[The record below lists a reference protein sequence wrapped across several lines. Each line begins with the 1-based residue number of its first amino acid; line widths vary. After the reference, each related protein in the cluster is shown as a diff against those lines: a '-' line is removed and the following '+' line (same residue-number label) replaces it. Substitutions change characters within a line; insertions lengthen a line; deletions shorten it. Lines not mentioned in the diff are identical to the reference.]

1 MLFPTALLAQCGALV
16 AYSVSRL
23 GGGPLNATAC
33 DVERTRLQS
42 ISPGIRSFATAHAS
56 GSVQNPLQG
65 QSTMAPAN
73 SDTSDVNI
81 QRGWGDWVAT
91 QVSRKNRV
99 LPLVA
104 TKVAADS
111 HAYDSL
117 ARGFDANA
125 PVYSLPDGTDV
136 TVGHQTHHTSNG
148 GHRRHMKHDHSLLSS
163 SISPDARDYL
173 SRSLRSRQIEPESQ
187 ARFGDAASRARAA
200 YASKSEAASF
210 ARAPVRESRRT
221 VRSNFVLPPKV
232 RWSHKRS
239 GVLDQNLR
247 SGRAPNVNYTVG
259 DLDEHYLH
267 WSTIS

>member
-42 ISPGIRSFATAHAS
+42 ISPGIRSFVTAHAS

-173 SRSLRSRQIEPESQ
+173 SNHCVRGRSSQSRKRALATPPAGLAQPTTPRARRRHLPVPRS
-187 ARFGDAASRARAA
+187 ASRGARSDRTSCCRPKSVGRTSDLECWTKTFAA
-200 YASKSEAASF
+200 AGL
-210 ARAPVRESRRT
+210 RT
-221 VRSNFVLPPKV
+221 LTTPSATSTNTTCTGPP
-232 RWSHKRS
+232 
-239 GVLDQNLR
+239 
-247 SGRAPNVNYTVG
+247 
-259 DLDEHYLH
+259 
-267 WSTIS
+267 